1 MARLSST
8 LILLLVVVGPG
19 RGENLHIIVGDPV
32 QFPDMCVPGESA
44 ELSRDKAEEGVWLVA
59 QREQGVC
66 KPVDDYKDRMDE
78 NSCFAFSRSLIS
90 DGGNYEI
97 TCGGQT
103 HRVQLD
109 VVFGSEVSVTE
120 GEPLTVPCYKT
131 CKQVDSVLWEKHGRV
146 VVNHSLATGRTTYG
160 TGFEGNVRLAPG
172 GVKEGNW
179 SLMFARARLED
190 EGDYFCSFLK
200 GGVTEDR
207 GDPAAARVKVT
218 KRDRGQETSRL
229 TPDTTQRVTDGSKDG
244 LIAAVATLAVLLVIL
259 FSAVVWLGWK
269 LLCMKAERLKTADPP
284 SAIKEVLGRLLDIH
298 LANDD

>member
-172 GVKEGNW
+172 GVKEG
-179 SLMFARARLED
+179 
-190 EGDYFCSFLK
+190 G
-200 GGVTEDR
+200 
-207 GDPAAARVKVT
+207 
-218 KRDRGQETSRL
+218 RDRRQGGPCSREGQGDQERPGTGDQ
-229 TPDTTQRVTDGSKDG
+229 PPNAGYDTARHRREQRWFDCCRRHISCF
-244 LIAAVATLAVLLVIL
+244 ACYSFFCCCLA
-259 FSAVVWLGWK
+259 WLEAPLHEG
-269 LLCMKAERLKTADPP
+269 
-284 SAIKEVLGRLLDIH
+284 
-298 LANDD
+298 